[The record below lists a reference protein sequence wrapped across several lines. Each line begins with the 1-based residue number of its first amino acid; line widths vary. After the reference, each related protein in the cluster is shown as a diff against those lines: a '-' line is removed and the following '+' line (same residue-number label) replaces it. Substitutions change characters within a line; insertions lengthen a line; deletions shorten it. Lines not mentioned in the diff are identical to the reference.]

1 MLLRKLKLI
10 IFTIFFYIFFNVEA
24 YAWIFNNPY
33 PASESTKNIFYN
45 SFTEQPKTLD
55 PAKAYSSNELQ
66 FIEQIYEPL
75 LDYDYLKRPYTLV
88 PLMATELPEIHY
100 YDKDQNE
107 VKDIESSN
115 IATSVYTIRIKK
127 GVLYQPHPAFAR
139 DEQGNYRYYQMKDDF
154 FIKSNINTLSDFK
167 YTSTREL
174 IVDDYI
180 YEIKRLA
187 NPLVNSP
194 IYGLMGEY
202 ILGFKEFG
210 ASLPSLS
217 KADVYVDLRK
227 YPMAGLKKIDDYQFQ
242 ITIKG
247 IYPQFLY
254 WMAMSFFTPIPWEAD
269 RFYKEPYMQKKN
281 LDFGWYP
288 VGTGPFLLAENN
300 PNSRMV
306 LAKNPNFR
314 LDYYPTT
321 GTPSDFKNGYLKN
334 AGLRLPLIEK
344 AVYTLEKESIPRWNK
359 FLQGYYDVSGITSDS
374 FDKAIQISTS
384 GFANLTEDMQEKGI
398 RLIQQAEPSIF
409 YLGFNMLDS
418 VVGGDSERARKL
430 RQAISIVINYDEN
443 ISIFLNGRG
452 KAAQGP
458 IPPGVFGYKSGE
470 AGINPYIYTWEKGLA
485 KRRTIEEARRLMTEA
500 GYPNGHDKDTGEA
513 LILHY
518 DVHVTGGPDDKAQ
531 LNWMQKQF
539 AFLGISLDVR
549 ATQYNRFQEKIRSG
563 NAQIFT
569 WAWLADYPDPE
580 NFLFLFYGPNG
591 KVKFGGEN
599 AVNYSNKVYD
609 KLFVQMKN
617 RANDLKRTELIDKMV
632 ELLRHDA
639 PWAWGISSE
648 SLILSQRWVSPNK
661 PNSMSRNTLK
671 YMAIDVSLRN
681 KLRSSWNTPVL
692 WPLVLFILLIALL
705 LLPFIFAYRKKAR
718 SPVRR
723 TKL

>member
-10 IFTIFFYIFFNVEA
+10 ILTMFFCIFSNVEA
-24 YAWIFNNPY
+24 SDLIFNNPY
-33 PASESTKNIFYN
+33 PASESSKNIFYN

-66 FIEQIYEPL
+66 FIEQIYETL
-75 LDYDYLKRPYTLV
+75 LDYDYLKRPYKLV
-88 PLMATELPEIHY
+88 PLIATEMPEIHY

-107 VKDIESSN
+107 VKDLESIN
-115 IATSVYTIRIKK
+115 IATSVYTIRIKQ

-139 DEQGNYRYYQMKDDF
+139 DEKGNYRYYKIPQDF
-154 FIKSNINTLSDFK
+154 LIKSKINTLSDFK

-180 YEIKRLA
+180 YEIKRIA
-187 NPLVNSP
+187 NPFVNSP
-194 IYGLMGEY
+194 IYGLMSDY

-210 ASLPSLS
+210 ASLS
-217 KADVYVDLRK
+217 KSDTFVDLRK
-227 YPMAGLKKIDDYQFQ
+227 YPMAGLKKIDDYTFQ

-247 IYPQFLY
+247 MYPQFTY
-254 WMAMSFFTPIPWEAD
+254 WMAMSFFTPIPWEVD

-314 LDYYPTT
+314 QDYFPTT
-321 GTPSDFKNGYLKN
+321 GSPLDFKNGYLKN
-334 AGLRLPLIEK
+334 AGKRLPLIDK
-344 AVYTLEKESIPRWNK
+344 AIYTLEKESIPRWNK

-384 GFANLTEDMQEKGI
+384 GFANLTEDMKEKGI
-398 RLIQQAEPSIF
+398 RLIQQAEPSIY
-409 YLGFNMLDS
+409 YLGFNMSDA

-430 RQAISIVINYDEN
+430 RRAISIVINYEEN

-452 KAAQGP
+452 KSAQGP
-458 IPPGVFGYKSGE
+458 IPPGVFGYRSGE
-470 AGINPYIYTWEKGLA
+470 AGINPYVYTLEKGLP
-485 KRRTIEEARRLMTEA
+485 KRRTIEEAKVLMTEA
-500 GYPNGHDKDTGEA
+500 GYPNGYDKDTGEA

-539 AFLGISLDVR
+539 ALLGISLDVR

-580 NFLFLFYGPNG
+580 NFLFLFYGPNS
-591 KVKFGGEN
+591 KAKFGGEN
-599 AVNYSNKVYD
+599 TVNYSNAEYD
-609 KLFVQMKN
+609 KLFDVMKN
-617 RANDLKRTELIDKMV
+617 RSNDLKRAELIDKMV
-632 ELLRHDA
+632 EILRHDA

-648 SLILSQRWVSPNK
+648 SLILSQQWVDPNK

-671 YMAIDVSLRN
+671 YMAIDVKLRN
-681 KLRSSWNTPVL
+681 KLRTDWNSPVL
-692 WPLVLFILLIALL
+692 WPIVFFIIFITLLF
-705 LLPFIFAYRKKAR
+705 LPFIFAYRKKAR
-718 SPVRR
+718 TPVRR